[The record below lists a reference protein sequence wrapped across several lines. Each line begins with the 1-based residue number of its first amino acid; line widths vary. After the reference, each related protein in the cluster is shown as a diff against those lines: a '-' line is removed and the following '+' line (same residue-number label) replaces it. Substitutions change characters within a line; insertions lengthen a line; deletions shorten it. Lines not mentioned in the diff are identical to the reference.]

1 MELLVLNTAF
11 ESVAVIDAFESC
23 IWTDRL
29 YECGDFE
36 IYMSMNDELLTYIVQ
51 DYYLWNAE
59 SQHLMIIEQLSIET
73 DTEDGA
79 HLTVTGRS
87 LESILDRRIIWGQ
100 KTYSGNLQNVI
111 KTMLNE
117 TIIAPSISDRKIDN
131 FKFQESSDEGITS
144 LTIEEAQYTG
154 DNLYDIIQVLCE
166 QNKIGFQI
174 ILNDDNQF
182 VFSIYRG
189 VDRSYEQEIN
199 PYVIFSPGFENIIN
213 SSYLE
218 SNKSLKNI
226 TLVAGEGEGSA
237 RKTVTVGSGA
247 GLSRREL
254 FTDARDLSTTVDGGT
269 ISDATYNA
277 QLQQRG
283 KEKLAENISTIA
295 FEGKAETTR
304 MFKYGEDF
312 FIGDIVQ
319 IENEYGHEGRAYIS
333 EFIISQDRDGTSMYP
348 TFSTIQKEEVEE

>member
-1 MELLVLNTAF
+1 M
-11 ESVAVIDAFESC
+11 
-23 IWTDRL
+23 
-29 YECGDFE
+29 
-36 IYMSMNDELLTYIVQ
+36 
-51 DYYLWNAE
+51 
-59 SQHLMIIEQLSIET
+59 
-73 DTEDGA
+73 
-79 HLTVTGRS
+79 
-87 LESILDRRIIWGQ
+87 
-100 KTYSGNLQNVI
+100 
-111 KTMLNE
+111 
-117 TIIAPSISDRKIDN
+117 
-131 FKFQESSDEGITS
+131 
-144 LTIEEAQYTG
+144 
-154 DNLYDIIQVLCE
+154 
-166 QNKIGFQI
+166 
-174 ILNDDNQF
+174 
-182 VFSIYRG
+182 
-189 VDRSYEQEIN
+189 
-199 PYVIFSPGFENIIN
+199 
-213 SSYLE
+213 E

-333 EFIISQDRDGTSMYP
+333 EFIISQDRDGTSLYP
-348 TFSTIQKEEVEE
+348 TFSTIQKEEV